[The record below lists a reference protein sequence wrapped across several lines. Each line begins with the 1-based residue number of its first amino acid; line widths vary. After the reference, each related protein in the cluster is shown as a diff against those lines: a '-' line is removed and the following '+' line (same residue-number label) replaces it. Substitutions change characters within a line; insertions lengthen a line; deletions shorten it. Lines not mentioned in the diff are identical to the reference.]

1 VSDQTHQPLK
11 RRHSLRWRL
20 LALLAGMLLIT
31 LIIIG
36 ASVYFFI
43 LENERRSW
51 EGRQGEAARFA
62 AETVAAFIQR
72 TQDKLVTVSLLDP
85 ETLVANPNLLKNI
98 LDESPA
104 FLEVVRLDASGEV
117 LASTNQDGPL
127 LANLF
132 TIPQSRWF
140 AESKA
145 GRLFLSNMQISS
157 SSQPY
162 LIISVP
168 APGGGV
174 VAARLRMNVL
184 WDVVAG
190 LRFGESGQAY
200 VVNRQG
206 KIVGHANPEVVLAF
220 TTLEGRPEMH
230 GILEAP
236 EQKWTGSYDN
246 FQGSRVIGVT
256 QPVFNTDWVIVT
268 EVAEAE
274 AFRVSQ
280 TALLL
285 LGGGLIGLGVLVMLV
300 TSRFLGRLILGP
312 MERLR
317 TGTVRIGHGDLSH
330 QIALHRRDEVG
341 QVAEAFD
348 EMVTRLREREAQ
360 VTERTR
366 ALKESEERFRR
377 VISSISDHIYVTEV
391 TKDGKHLNRYISP
404 NVETVT
410 GYPPQVFKEDPDFML
425 NKVIHP
431 DDRHIATTRT
441 GHFVQGERNDVEY
454 RIVKANG
461 EIIWV
466 RDSRRV
472 EQDVGQQSLII
483 FGVVGDITERKEA
496 EEAVAR
502 ARDQALEASRFK
514 TQLLANVSHDLRTP
528 IGGILGYTE
537 MLQAGVYGELTLE
550 QQGALSEIVDSTRQL
565 LDFINNL
572 LNQARIETDKITIR
586 YTTFAPQ
593 ELTKNAQSMLGVLA
607 QTRGLQ
613 LTSEIAPDV
622 PPLLEGD
629 PHWLNQILVNLVSNA
644 IKFTEQGSV
653 HIHIYLP
660 DKDHWALAV
669 SDTGPGI
676 PVEAQ
681 TYIFEAFRQ
690 VDSTMTRQYT
700 TGSGLGLSIVK
711 QLVVLMGGRVD
722 LTSKLGQ
729 GSTFTVLLP
738 LIAVKEEVTP

>member
-1 VSDQTHQPLK
+1 MSNQTQPRLK
-11 RRHSLRWRL
+11 HRHSLRWRL
-20 LALLAGMLLIT
+20 LTLLAVMLLLT
-31 LIIIG
+31 LVIIG
-36 ASVYFFI
+36 ASVYYFI
-43 LENERRSW
+43 LENEHHSW

-85 ETLVANPNLLKNI
+85 EILAADPALLKNI

-104 FLEVVRLDASGEV
+104 LLEILRLDNSGEV
-117 LASTNQDGPL
+117 LASANQDGPL

-145 GRLFLSNMQISS
+145 GRLFLSNVQISS
-157 SSQPY
+157 SGQPY

-206 KIVGHANPEVVLAF
+206 KIVGHTDPEVVLAL
-220 TTLEGRPEMH
+220 TTLEGRPEM
-230 GILEAP
+230 GEILEAS
-236 EQKWTGSYDN
+236 EQKWSGSYDN
-246 FQGSRVIGVT
+246 FQGLRVIGVT
-256 QPVFNTDWVIVT
+256 QPVYNTGWIIVT
-268 EVAEAE
+268 EVAESE

-285 LGGGLIGLGVLVMLV
+285 LGAGLIGLGMLVMLV
-300 TSRFLGRLILGP
+300 TGRFLGRLILDP

-317 TGTVRIGHGDLSH
+317 TGTVRIGQGDLSH
-330 QIALHRRDEVG
+330 RIRLNRQDEVG

-348 EMVTRLREREAQ
+348 EMVTRLRDREVQ
-360 VTERTR
+360 VAERTQ

-377 VISSISDHIYVTEV
+377 VISSISNHIYMTEV
-391 TKDGKHLNRYISP
+391 TKDGQRIDRYVSP
-404 NVETVT
+404 NVEMVT
-410 GYPPQVFKEDPDFML
+410 GYPPQMFRNDPDFML
-425 NKVIHP
+425 NNVVHP
-431 DDRHIATTRT
+431 DDRGIATTRT
-441 GHFVQGERNDVEY
+441 EHFFRGERDDVEY
-454 RIVKANG
+454 RIIRANG
-461 EIIWV
+461 EIVWV
-466 RDSRRV
+466 QDSRRV
-472 EQDVGQQSLII
+472 EADIDKQSLII
-483 FGVVGDITERKEA
+483 YGVVGDITKRKEA
-496 EEAVAR
+496 EEEVAR

-528 IGGILGYTE
+528 IGGILGFTE
-537 MLQAGVYGELTLE
+537 MLQAGVYGDLTAE
-550 QQGALSEIVDSTRQL
+550 QQDATSEIIEGTRQL
-565 LDFINNL
+565 LYFINNL
-572 LNQARIETDKITIR
+572 LNQARIEAGKIMITN
-586 YTTFAPQ
+586 TGFVPQ
-593 ELTKNAQSMLGVLA
+593 ELINNAQSMLGVLA

-613 LTSEIAPDV
+613 LTSKIAPDV

-629 PHWLNQILVNLVSNA
+629 PNWLDQILVNLVSNA
-644 IKFTEQGSV
+644 IKFTAQGSV

-660 DKDHWALAV
+660 DRDHWALAV
-669 SDTGPGI
+669 ADTGPGI
-676 PVEAQ
+676 PAEAQ
-681 TYIFEAFRQ
+681 TYIFEPFRQ
-690 VDSTMTRQYT
+690 VDSTTTRQHT

-711 QLVVLMGGRVD
+711 QLAVLMGGWVD
-722 LTSKLGQ
+722 LASEPDE
-729 GSTFTVLLP
+729 GSTFTVVLP

>member
-1 VSDQTHQPLK
+1 VSNQTQHRFK

-20 LALLAGMLLIT
+20 LTLLAVMLLAT
-31 LIIIG
+31 LVIIG
-36 ASVYFFI
+36 ASVYYFI
-43 LENERRSW
+43 LQNENRSW

-62 AETVAAFIQR
+62 AETVAVFIQR
-72 TQDKLVTVSLLDP
+72 TQDKLVTVSLLEPEILATDP
-85 ETLVANPNLLKNI
+85 DLLKNI

-104 FLEVVRLDASGEV
+104 LLEILRLDASGVV
-117 LASTNQDGPL
+117 LASANKDGPL

-145 GRLFLSNMQISS
+145 GRLFLGNVQISS

-168 APGGGV
+168 APGGGA

-206 KIVGHANPEVVLAF
+206 KIVGHTDPEVVLAF
-220 TTLEGRPEMH
+220 TTLEGRPEMR

-236 EQKWTGSYDN
+236 DQRWSGSYDN
-246 FQGSRVIGVT
+246 FQGLRVIGVT
-256 QPVFNTDWVIVT
+256 RPVNNTDWIIVT

-274 AFRVSQ
+274 AFKISR

-300 TSRFLGRLILGP
+300 MGQFLGQLILRP

-317 TGTVRIGHGDLSH
+317 TGTVRIGQGDLNH
-330 QIALHRRDEVG
+330 QIGLNRQDEVG

-348 EMVTRLREREAQ
+348 EMVTRLRDREAQ
-360 VTERTR
+360 VAERTQ
-366 ALKESEERFRR
+366 ALKESEKRFRQ
-377 VISSISDHIYVTEV
+377 VISSISDHIYMTEV
-391 TKDGKHLNRYISP
+391 TKDGQRKDRYVSP
-404 NVETVT
+404 NVETIT
-410 GYPPQVFKEDPDFML
+410 GYPHQMFKEDPDFML
-425 NKVIHP
+425 YTVIHP
-431 DDRHIATTRT
+431 DDRNIASTRT
-441 GHFVQGERNDVEY
+441 KHFIRGERNDVEY
-454 RIVKANG
+454 RIIRANG

-472 EQDVGQQSLII
+472 ETDVDKQSLII
-483 FGVVGDITERKEA
+483 FGVVGNITERKEA

-528 IGGILGYTE
+528 IGGILGFTE
-537 MLQAGVYGELTLE
+537 MLQAGVYGDLTAE
-550 QQGALSEIVDSTRQL
+550 QQGAMSEIIDSTRQL

-572 LNQARIETDKITIR
+572 LNQARIEAGKITIR
-586 YTTFAPQ
+586 NTSFAPQ
-593 ELTKNAQSMLGVLA
+593 ELINNAQSMSGVLA
-607 QTRGLQ
+607 QTKGLQ

-629 PHWLNQILVNLVSNA
+629 PHWLDQILVNLVNNA

-653 HIHIYLP
+653 YIHIYLP
-660 DKDHWALAV
+660 DREHWALAV

-676 PVEAQ
+676 PAEAQ

-690 VDSTMTRQYT
+690 VDSTLTRQST

-722 LTSKLGQ
+722 LASELGK
-729 GSTFTVLLP
+729 GSTFTVVLP
-738 LIAVKEEVTP
+738 LITVKEGVTL